1 MKQSD
6 LIKIMITK
14 RNRKSKD
21 GKKKWTEFRSPL
33 MLVVKGEETK
43 GKQKKWLTVRFG
55 EECET
60 KNLTR
65 GYLTVK
71 VADVSFPKVFEVT
84 KDEETG
90 KDKYPVVWINAYKE
104 FREVELEVEN
114 PFITDE
120 KETEEIEITDDES
133 EVEED

>member
-14 RNRKSKD
+14 RNRQSKD
-21 GKKKWTEFRSPL
+21 KKQKWVEFRSPL
-33 MLVVKGEETK
+33 MLIVKGEEEK
-43 GKQKKWLTVRFG
+43 GKQKRWLTVKFG
-55 EECET
+55 ENCET
-60 KNLTR
+60 KNLSR

-71 VADVSFPKVFEVT
+71 VADVSFPKIYEIT
-84 KDEETG
+84 KDEDG

-114 PFITDE
+114 PFVTDE
-120 KETEEIEITDDES
+120 KETEETEITDEF
-133 EVEED
+133 ETVE